1 VSAAVN
7 GPRRGLGVTVGAV
20 AVGPATSGGTR
31 ARWSGAQARLRA
43 VRARAWRLAGAAQ
56 SFVREIRDPGPV
68 LRVDRARWA
77 GASSLAELGVLTAAW
92 LRGEIAS
99 QPGYHGPVDVD
110 EHVAPG
116 LTGALVAVNRAGA
129 VTTGSQ
135 AGLVDG
141 EYVQLAWV
149 DAFVDDDLLARL
161 QDAAAGTGYRVVVHV
176 PGTRWVPVTWDRGKV
191 WTSTGWMDA
200 QYWAWH
206 YEGVG
211 DGALEQV
218 LAAHQVAVIDPVPGR
233 NTLWAWLLEA
243 VQTGDRP
250 ADAAGGRS

>member
-7 GPRRGLGVTVGAV
+7 GPRRGLGVTVGA
-20 AVGPATSGGTR
+20 AAAGPATSAGTR
-31 ARWSGAQARLRA
+31 ARWSGA
-43 VRARAWRLAGAAQ
+43 RARWLAGAAQ

-68 LRVDRARWA
+68 LRADRARWA

-110 EHVAPG
+110 EHLAPG
-116 LTGALVAVNRAGA
+116 LTGALVALCRAGA

-149 DAFVDDDLLARL
+149 DAFVDDAALARL
-161 QDAAAGTGYRVVVHV
+161 QDAAEGTGYRVVVHV

-206 YEGVG
+206 YEAVG
-211 DGALEQV
+211 SGALEQV
-218 LAAHQVAVIDPVPGR
+218 LAARQVSVIDPVPGA
-233 NTLWAWLLEA
+233 NTMWAWLEQA